1 MICLDV
7 DHVRSFVCVKLYSE
21 HMLDR
26 EIRLLGVDWSR
37 RDTRDTRGSCNCIG
51 NSVWQLVALI
61 CGDPRM

>member
-26 EIRLLGVDWSR
+26 EIRLLEW
-37 RDTRDTRGSCNCIG
+37 IG
-51 NSVWQLVALI
+51 REEIHVIHEVLVIVLVI
-61 CGDPRM
+61 LFGNWWP